1 MIKKTYLLITFI
13 STLSVIAGQIS
24 KTEITDEQY
33 RLLILP
39 ANMEEDESSVSKE
52 VVSIVSDV
60 CTNLPRFEVI
70 DRNDL
75 EAILGEQALQLSGI
89 INDSLVVEIGNIASA
104 KEALV
109 VKILNFYQQGV
120 PPKDEDE
127 DEDDEDKN
135 IGLLGKIIL
144 KIVEEGAKSA
154 FRSKEDKSDEY
165 YYNIQ
170 TTLSVQVKKIDIETG
185 KSSGS
190 FTVITGHTGG
200 NKGRSRAVTMLNFQ
214 RQTLTKIKQF
224 YTLTSEVISVRGKE
238 VLLFLGSNLGVEKGT
253 MFEIIKPD
261 RLKIIRGKKIVI
273 PGKRIGIV
281 DVMDA
286 SKDANRS
293 IILRNWRPIKE
304 GYRALEYRK
313 IPTAFELKYIHNSET
328 TYSGLSLGFLFRP
341 IKPGFGSAILRLAST
356 TDSFNNNDFTLG
368 FGGTGGWRF
377 LRTPLLSFSGLINI
391 DLDIAFRDDDDN
403 HNVTAFILSA
413 APHIEMEILMSET
426 KDLVFGAGYRF
437 GGISNHWTYTVNP
450 EGDDGNSI
458 TKNAVW
464 IGSSPEI
471 DISGLFFTMGI
482 KFISF

>member
-1 MIKKTYLLITFI
+1 MIKKTCLFIIFI
-13 STLSVIAGQIS
+13 STLSVSAGQIL
-24 KTEITDEQY
+24 KTEITDEKY

-39 ANMEEDESSVSKE
+39 ASIDDEETSVSKE

-75 EAILGEQALQLSGI
+75 EAILGEHALQLSGI

-120 PPKDEDE
+120 PPKDED
-127 DEDDEDKN
+127 DDDDDEN
-135 IGLLGKIIL
+135 IGLFGRIIL
-144 KIVEEGAKSA
+144 KVVEEGVKSA
-154 FRSKEDKSDEY
+154 FRSKEDESDEY

-190 FTVITGHTGG
+190 FTVTTGHTGG
-200 NKGRSRAVTMLNFQ
+200 NKGRSRAVTILNFQ

-224 YTLTSEVISVRGKE
+224 YTLTSEVISVRDKE
-238 VLLFLGSNLGVEKGT
+238 VLLFLGSKLGVERGT

-261 RLKIIRGKKIVI
+261 RLKIIRGKEFVI
-273 PGKRIGIV
+273 PGKRVGIV
-281 DVMDA
+281 NVMDI

-341 IKPGFGSAILRLAST
+341 IKPGFGGAILRLAST
-356 TDSFNNNDFTLG
+356 TDSFNKNDFTLG
-368 FGGTGGWRF
+368 FGGIGGWRF
-377 LRTPLLSFSGLINI
+377 LRTSLLSFSGHVYL

-413 APHIEMEILMSET
+413 APHIEMEFLLSET
-426 KDLVFGAGYRF
+426 RDLVLGAGYRF
-437 GGISNHWTYTVNP
+437 GGISNHWTYTVSP
-450 EGDDGNSI
+450 EGDDDNSI

-464 IGSSPEI
+464 NNSSPEV
-471 DISGLFFTMGI
+471 DISGLFFTIGI

>member
-1 MIKKTYLLITFI
+1 MIKKTYLFFTFI
-13 STLSVIAGQIS
+13 STLSIIAGQIS
-24 KTEITDEQY
+24 KTGITDEQY

-109 VKILNFYQQGV
+109 VKILNFYQKGV
-120 PPKDEDE
+120 PPKDED
-127 DEDDEDKN
+127 DDDDDEN
-135 IGLLGKIIL
+135 IGLFGRIIL
-144 KIVEEGAKSA
+144 KVIEEGVKSA
-154 FRSKEDKSDEY
+154 FRTKEDKFDEY

-190 FTVITGHTGG
+190 FTVTTGHTGG
-200 NKGRSRAVTMLNFQ
+200 NIGRSRAVTMLNFQ

-224 YTLTSEVISVRGKE
+224 YTLTSEVISVKSKE
-238 VLLFLGSNLGVEKGT
+238 VLLFLGSNLGVKKGT

-261 RLKIIRGKKIVI
+261 RIKIIRGKKIVI
-273 PGKRIGIV
+273 PGKRVGIV

-328 TYSGLSLGFLFRP
+328 TSGLSLGFLFRP
-341 IKPGFGSAILRLAST
+341 IKPGFGGAILRLAST

-368 FGGTGGWRF
+368 FGGIGGWRF
-377 LRTPLLSFSGLINI
+377 LRTPLLSFSGHVYL

-426 KDLVFGAGYRF
+426 RDLVFGAGYRF

-464 IGSSPEI
+464 FGSSPEV
-471 DISGLFFTMGI
+471 DISGLFFTIGI